1 MAQRDLT
8 LNIGAKTIELNTAL
22 GKMRK
27 DVRRSTGEVSAAFK
41 QTGMQMTAA
50 LTAPLA
56 LFGRSAIKN
65 FASFEQSM
73 AKVKAVSGATASEF
87 QALTK
92 NAEDLGAS
100 TRFTSQEV
108 AGLQLEYSKLGFSSD
123 EILKVTKA
131 TLALAQATDSD
142 LSQASAVAGSTLR
155 AFGLDASETGRI
167 VDVMAASF
175 SSTALDINGF
185 QDSMKYVAP
194 VAKAA
199 GISVEQT
206 TAMLGALS
214 NAGIKGSAAGTALR
228 RIFAEM
234 ADSGLPAADALRK
247 LSEEGIELADA
258 KDEVGRN
265 AMSALLVLTK
275 MQPEIDALTE
285 SLLNSKGA
293 AQEMAGIM
301 DDTLEGSFAKLNSAT
316 DALTRSFGDT
326 MSPVVRGL
334 ADTLTILTSA
344 FTAMPAPIRAVLVA
358 LGTLV
363 AAGGPLLLLSPQL
376 LAARANWIVFKAAIM
391 ETRAA
396 ALLFTPHGALMAAA
410 IGLTIASI
418 SLFKYAADEHKRKLK
433 DIEDAADRA
442 AKAHKGLMKSMTEE
456 GEKLTDEQ
464 LSARIQELQAA
475 QTELTDPGM
484 EAIGEILALQQRMGT
499 AFTMQAPAQE
509 TIGQGADGQ
518 LTGGIREASKETK
531 ELFNI
536 QNELTIL
543 QAELTKRT
551 TAKAAADAAAAKEAR
566 ALADAER
573 EKAEALAQSKR
584 EKAALETE
592 RAGKA
597 LGLAPEDLNV
607 GGVLSA
613 LSKDIPDPSPF
624 QAAFMLTDEQI
635 QQADAQVQEQVD
647 KAKQRMDAFKQN
659 VQGFGMS
666 IAGTLQGIFTSLVD
680 GSKSFGQI
688 LGDIIKQLLIKVAA
702 LLAAFAAL
710 SVLFPSAAPK
720 SLGKFLKGGLGIPE
734 FADGGIVSGP
744 QLLLAGEYPGASTN
758 PEVIAPL
765 SKLQNMIGGAGGNLS
780 ARISGR
786 DILLSSSRDKNNARR
801 QFTSTLI

>member
-8 LNIGAKTIELNTAL
+8 LNIGANTRELNAAL
-22 GKMRK
+22 GSMRK
-27 DVRRSTGEVSAAFK
+27 DIRQATGNVTAMMQQA
-41 QTGMQMTAA
+41 GMQMTAA
-50 LTAPLA
+50 LTAPLV
-56 LFGRSAIKN
+56 LFGRGALKS

-73 AKVKAVSGATASEF
+73 AKVKAVSGATSAEF

-100 TRFTSQEV
+100 TRFTSQDV
-108 AGLQLEYSKLGFSSD
+108 AGLQLEYSKLGFSSE
-123 EILKVTKA
+123 EILKVTRA

-142 LSQASAVAGSTLR
+142 LSQAATVAGSTLR
-155 AFGLDASETGRI
+155 AFGLNASETQRI

-175 SSTALDINGF
+175 SSTALDINAF

-199 GISVEQT
+199 GVSVEET
-206 TAMLGALS
+206 TAMLGALA

-275 MQPEIDALTE
+275 MQPEIDKLTE
-285 SLLNSKGA
+285 SLQNSNGA
-293 AQEMAGIM
+293 AGDMAAIM
-301 DDTLEGSFAKLNSAT
+301 DDTLEGSFAKLSSAT
-316 DALTRSFGDT
+316 DALSRSFGDT

-334 ADTLTILTSA
+334 ADAMTVLVSA
-344 FTAMPAPIRAVLVA
+344 FTAMPGPVRATLSVLGLLVA
-358 LGTLV
+358 T
-363 AAGGPLLLLSPQL
+363 GGPLLLLGPQL
-376 LAARANWIVFKAAIM
+376 LAARAAFHVFKAELLA
-391 ETRAA
+391 TRAA
-396 ALLFTPHGALMAAA
+396 ALLFTPHGALMATA
-410 IGLTIASI
+410 IGLTVASI
-418 SLFKYAADEHKRKLK
+418 TLFNHMANEHTRKLK
-433 DIEDAADRA
+433 EIEQEANRA
-442 AKAHKGLMKSMTEE
+442 RLAHEGLMKTISKQ
-456 GEKLTDEQ
+456 GQDLTDKQ
-464 LSARIQELQAA
+464 LADRIKELQQAREEMT
-475 QTELTDPGM
+475 QPGM
-484 EAIGEILALQQRMGT
+484 EVVNDIIDLQQRMGVAT
-499 AFTMQAPAQE
+499 TQMAPSQQ
-509 TIGQGADGQ
+509 TIGQGADGE
-518 LTGGIREASKETK
+518 LTGGTRRATEETRE
-531 ELFNI
+531 LYNI

-551 TAKAAADAAAAKEAR
+551 TAKAAADAAAAEQAE
-566 ALADAER
+566 ALAEAER
-573 EKAEALAQSKR
+573 LKAEALAATQR
-584 EKAALETE
+584 AAAAAETE

-607 GGVLSA
+607 GGLLA
-613 LSKDIPDPSPF
+613 KLGEGIPDPTPF

-635 QQADAQVQEQVD
+635 QQADAQVDQQLD
-647 KAKQRMDAFKQN
+647 NAKARMDAFKQS

-666 IAGTLQGIFTSLVD
+666 LAGSLQGIFNSLAE

-688 LGDIIKQLLIKVAA
+688 MGDIIKQLLVKVAA
-702 LLAAFAAL
+702 LVAAFAAL
-710 SVLFPSAAPK
+710 SVLFPGAAPK
-720 SLGKFLKGGLGIPE
+720 SLGKFLSGGLGIPE
-734 FADGGIVSGP
+734 FAEGGIVSGP
-744 QLLLAGEYPGASTN
+744 QLLVAGEYPGASTN

-786 DILLSSSRDKNNARR
+786 DILLSSSRDRNNARR
-801 QFTSTLI
+801 QFTSTLL